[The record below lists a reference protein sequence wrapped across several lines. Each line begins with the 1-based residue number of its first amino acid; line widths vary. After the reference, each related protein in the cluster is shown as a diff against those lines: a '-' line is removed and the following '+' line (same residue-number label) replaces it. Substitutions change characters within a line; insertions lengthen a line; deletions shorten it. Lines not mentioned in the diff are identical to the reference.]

1 MGSIAV
7 VSFAPL
13 RQALLESARAEL
25 DEQQGRDEAAASE
38 RLEKAREQA
47 EILVAER
54 RLEGERAASREAA
67 RIRADAVRSAR
78 EARLRAQ
85 RGLVDELRSRALQAV
100 LDLRC
105 DPRYGALLDRL
116 AEMAR
121 SQLGS
126 DVEIE
131 RDPPGVGG
139 VLARSGA
146 RSVDYSLVA
155 IVDRAIDGLGTELET
170 LWR

>member
-1 MGSIAV
+1 MGSAAAL
-7 VSFAPL
+7 SFAPL
-13 RQALLESARAEL
+13 RQALLESVRVEL
-25 DEQQGRDEAAASE
+25 DEQRVRDEAAASE
-38 RLEKAREQA
+38 RIAKARELA
-47 EILVAER
+47 ENLVAER
-54 RLEGERAASREAA
+54 RFEGERAASREAA
-67 RIRADAVRSAR
+67 GIRAAAVRSAR
-78 EARLRAQ
+78 EVRLRAQ

-100 LDLRC
+100 LELRG

-116 AEMAR
+116 ADTAR

-139 VLARSGA
+139 VLAHSGA
-146 RSVDYSLVA
+146 RTVDYTLPS
-155 IVDRAIDGLGTELET
+155 IVERTIDGLGTELET